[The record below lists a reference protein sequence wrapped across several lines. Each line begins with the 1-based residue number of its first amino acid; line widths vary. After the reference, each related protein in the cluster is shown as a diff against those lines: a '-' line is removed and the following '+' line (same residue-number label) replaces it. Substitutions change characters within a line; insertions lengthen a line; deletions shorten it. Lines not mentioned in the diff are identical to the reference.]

1 MIETPTPN
9 SARPERK
16 RYSGSW
22 LPKPSLFVGWRPYG
36 IGLQKPNHLIEMART
51 VWENRGNLL
60 YAWRILSKGVC
71 DGCALGVAGFKDWT
85 IDGVHLCTTRLN
97 LLQVNTA
104 RALDPERLADVSAL
118 RTLSST
124 ELRALGRLPYPMLR
138 MRGERGFKRISWQR
152 ALQIAGSQIKASGP
166 RRISFFLTARGIMN
180 ETYYAIQKVVRFLGT
195 NDIDNAAR
203 ICHAP
208 STGALKHGIGY
219 GATTVSYRDVIES
232 DLIILFGSNVANA
245 QPVFMKY
252 LHLAK
257 KRGAKIVVVNPYRE
271 PGLERYWVPSNA
283 DSLLFG
289 TKMADAWV
297 QVAQGGDIAF
307 ISAVLLRLDEIGALD
322 RAFIDAKSAGWS
334 ELRAAIGKR
343 SVDEFLAISGAS
355 RAEMERFV
363 ELYAA
368 APSAVLVWSMGITQQ
383 ACGSENVAAIVNLA
397 LARGNIGRPGA
408 GLMPIRGH
416 SGVQGGAEMGA
427 YATALP
433 GGLPI
438 ESRYTESLA
447 AHYGFPIEAR
457 AGRSAPQQL
466 DAAGRGEI
474 DVLWSVGGNF
484 METMPD
490 PDEIARILAKVPLRV
505 HQDIVLSS
513 QMLVDPG
520 EAVLLLPATTRYEV
534 PGGGTETTTERR
546 VAFSPEIPGPRIG
559 EARPEWEVF
568 TELATTI
575 DPARANL
582 VQFPGGTKQIR
593 QEIATVVPSY
603 AGIETLEK
611 SGDAIQW
618 GGERLCEGQTFATP
632 DGRAHFATVL
642 PLEVTL
648 PEGAL
653 NLSTRRGKQFN
664 SMVWKAKDPLNGAMR
679 DDVLIAASDAAARG
693 LADGAAVIVRSATG
707 EVRAHLR
714 VAPIRAGNVQMHFPE
729 ANPLIDG
736 TRRDPISHVPD
747 YNAIVEIL
755 PVT

>member
-1 MIETPTPN
+1 
-9 SARPERK
+9 
-16 RYSGSW
+16 
-22 LPKPSLFVGWRPYG
+22 
-36 IGLQKPNHLIEMART
+36 
-51 VWENRGNLL
+51 
-60 YAWRILSKGVC
+60 
-71 DGCALGVAGFKDWT
+71 
-85 IDGVHLCTTRLN
+85 

-104 RALDPERLADVSAL
+104 RALDPARLADVSAL
-118 RTLSST
+118 RSLSST

-138 MRGERGFKRISWQR
+138 MRGENGFKRISWER
-152 ALQIAGSQIKASGP
+152 ALQIAASQIKAAGP
-166 RRISFFLTARGIMN
+166 SRISFFLTARGIMN

-195 NDIDNAAR
+195 NDVDNAAR

-232 DLIILFGSNVANA
+232 DLVVLFGSNVANA

-257 KRGAKIVVVNPYRE
+257 KRGTKILVVNPYRE

-307 ISAVLLRLDEIGALD
+307 ISAALLRLEELGALD
-322 RAFIDAKSAGWS
+322 QAFINEKSVGWG
-334 ELRAAIGKR
+334 ELRAALAGR
-343 SVDEFLAISGAS
+343 SIDQYLAMSGAT
-355 RAEMERFV
+355 RAELETFCSM
-363 ELYAA
+363 YGSAK
-368 APSAVLVWSMGITQQ
+368 SAVLIWSMGITQQ
-383 ACGSENVAAIVNLA
+383 ACGSENVAAIVNLG
-397 LARGNIGRPGA
+397 LARGNIGKPGA

-438 ESRYTESLA
+438 ESRYTEPLA
-447 AHYGFPIEAR
+447 AAYGFPIA
-457 AGRSAPQQL
+457 AQNGRSAPQQL
-466 DAAGRGEI
+466 DAAERGEI

-484 METMPD
+484 LETMPD
-490 PDEIARILAKVPLRV
+490 PEAIARTLAKVPLRV
-505 HQDIVLSS
+505 HQDIVVSS

-546 VAFSPEIPGPRIG
+546 VAYSPEIPGPRIG

-568 TELATTI
+568 TQLANEV
-575 DPARANL
+575 DPARAHL
-582 VQFPGGTKQIR
+582 VAFPGGTQQIR
-593 QEIATVVPSY
+593 EEIARIVPSY
-603 AGIETLEK
+603 AGIETLK
-611 SGDAIQW
+611 ASGDAIQW

-632 DGRAHFATVL
+632 DGKAHFATVL
-642 PLEVTL
+642 PIEATL
-648 PEGAL
+648 PEGKL

-664 SMVWKAKDPLNGAMR
+664 SMVWKEKDPLNGAVR
-679 DDVLIAASDAAARG
+679 SDILISAADAAARG
-693 LADGAAVIVRSATG
+693 LADRAAVRVRSATG
-707 EVRAHLR
+707 EVQAQ
-714 VAPIRAGNVQMHFPE
+714 VKIAPIRVGSVQMHFPE

-736 TRRDPISHVPD
+736 VHRDPISHVPD
-747 YNAIVEIL
+747 YNAIVEL
-755 PVT
+755 APVNPTA

>member
-1 MIETPTPN
+1 M
-9 SARPERK
+9 
-16 RYSGSW
+16 
-22 LPKPSLFVGWRPYG
+22 L
-36 IGLQKPNHLIEMART
+36 RT
-51 VWENRGNLL
+51 IWENRGNLR

-71 DGCALGVAGFKDWT
+71 DGCALGVAGFQDWT
-85 IDGVHLCTTRLN
+85 IDGLHLCTTRLN

-104 RALDPERLADVSAL
+104 RALDPARLADVSAL
-118 RTLSST
+118 RSLSST

-138 MRGERGFKRISWQR
+138 MRGENGFKRISWER
-152 ALQIAGSQIKASGP
+152 ALQIAASQIKAAGP
-166 RRISFFLTARGIMN
+166 SRISFFLTARGIMN

-195 NDIDNAAR
+195 NDVDNAAR

-232 DLIILFGSNVANA
+232 DLVVLFGSNVANA

-257 KRGAKIVVVNPYRE
+257 KRGTKILVVNPYRE

-307 ISAVLLRLDEIGALD
+307 ISAALLRLEELGALD
-322 RAFIDAKSAGWS
+322 QAFINEKSVGWG
-334 ELRAAIGKR
+334 ELRAALAGR
-343 SVDEFLAISGAS
+343 SIDQYLAMSGAT
-355 RAEMERFV
+355 RAELETFCSM
-363 ELYAA
+363 YGSAK
-368 APSAVLVWSMGITQQ
+368 SAVLIWSMGITQQ
-383 ACGSENVAAIVNLA
+383 ACGSENVAAIVNLG
-397 LARGNIGRPGA
+397 LARGNIGKPGA

-438 ESRYTESLA
+438 ESRYTEPLA
-447 AHYGFPIEAR
+447 AAYGFPIAAR
-457 AGRSAPQQL
+457 NGRSAPQQL
-466 DAAGRGEI
+466 DAAERGEI

-484 METMPD
+484 LETMPD
-490 PDEIARILAKVPLRV
+490 PEAIARTLAKVPLRV
-505 HQDIVLSS
+505 HQDIVVSS

-546 VAFSPEIPGPRIG
+546 VAYSPEIPGPRIG

-568 TELATTI
+568 TQLANEV
-575 DPARANL
+575 DPARAHL
-582 VQFPGGTKQIR
+582 VAFPGGTQQIR
-593 QEIATVVPSY
+593 EEIARIVPSY
-603 AGIETLEK
+603 AGIETLNA

-632 DGRAHFATVL
+632 DGKAHFATVL
-642 PLEVTL
+642 PIEATL
-648 PEGAL
+648 PEGKL

-664 SMVWKAKDPLNGAMR
+664 SMVWKEKDPLNGAVR
-679 DDVLIAASDAAARG
+679 SDILISAADAAARG
-693 LADGAAVIVRSATG
+693 LADGAAVRVRSATG
-707 EVRAHLR
+707 EVQAQ
-714 VAPIRAGNVQMHFPE
+714 VKIAPIRVGSVQMHFPE

-736 TRRDPISHVPD
+736 VHRDPISHVPD
-747 YNAIVEIL
+747 YNAIVEL
-755 PVT
+755 APVNPTA

>member
-1 MIETPTPN
+1 MATTP
-9 SARPERK
+9 RK
-16 RYSGSW
+16 PYTGSW
-22 LPKPSLFVGWRPYG
+22 LPKPSLFVSWRPNG
-36 IGLQKPNHLIEMART
+36 IGLQKPNHLWEMART
-51 VWENRGNLL
+51 VWENRGNLR

-104 RALDPERLADVSAL
+104 RALDPELLADVDLL
-118 RTLSST
+118 RQRSSS
-124 ELRALGRLPYPMLR
+124 ELRALGRIPYPMLR
-138 MRGERGFKRISWQR
+138 MRGEKGFKRISWER
-152 ALQIAGSQIKASGP
+152 ALQVAASQIKAAGP
-166 RRISFFLTARGIMN
+166 KRISFFLTARGIMN
-180 ETYYAIQKVVRFLGT
+180 ETYYTIQKVVRFLGT

-257 KRGAKIVVVNPYRE
+257 KRGAKILVVNPYRE
-271 PGLERYWVPSNA
+271 PGLENYWVPSNA

-307 ISAVLLRLDEIGALD
+307 ISAVLLRLEEMSALD
-322 RAFIDAKSAGWS
+322 RSFIENKSVGWS
-334 ELRAAIGKR
+334 ELRAALATR
-343 SVDEFLAISGAS
+343 SIDDYLAMSGAS
-355 RAEMERFV
+355 RSELEQFCM
-363 ELYAA
+363 LYAGA
-368 APSAVLVWSMGITQQ
+368 NAAVLVWSMGITQQ
-383 ACGSENVAAIVNLA
+383 ACGSENVAAIVNLG

-438 ESRYTESLA
+438 EPRFTEPLA
-447 AHYGFPIEAR
+447 NAYGFPIA
-457 AGRSAPQQL
+457 AQVGRSAPQQL
-466 DAAGRGEI
+466 DAAERGEI

-490 PDEIARILAKVPLRV
+490 PDAIAKTLAKVPLRV

-513 QMLVDPG
+513 QMLIDPG

-568 TELATTI
+568 TQLAAVV
-575 DPARANL
+575 DPARAHL
-582 VQFPGGTKQIR
+582 VAFPRGT
-593 QEIATVVPSY
+593 QEIREEIARIVPSY
-603 AGIETLEK
+603 GGIETLQK

-618 GGERLCEGQTFATP
+618 GGERLCEGQIFATA
-632 DGRAHFATVL
+632 DGKAHFATVL
-642 PLEVTL
+642 PIEATL
-648 PEGAL
+648 PAGML

-664 SMVWKAKDPLNGAMR
+664 SMVWKVRDPLNGALR
-679 DDVLIAASDAAARG
+679 SDILISSADAAARG
-693 LADGAAVIVRSATG
+693 FSDGDAVRVRSATG
-707 EVRAHLR
+707 EVAAHIK
-714 VAPIRAGNVQMHFPE
+714 VAPIRAGSVQMHFPE
-729 ANPLIDG
+729 ANPLING
-736 TRRDPISHVPD
+736 THRDPISHVPD

-755 PVT
+755 PA